1 MKIAL
6 LQENLLRALTTVSRS
21 VPARAQLPILQNC
34 LIHTKDG
41 RIMLFGTSLD
51 TGVVFWCDGKVE
63 KEGNVCVPAKILG
76 EFITT
81 LPAQTVV
88 LEDGEGGLTVSC
100 GGFRATL
107 ATGPAAEFPPVPAVG
122 KAAATK
128 IKAQDFSNLLRH
140 VLFAAATDEARPV
153 LSGVRFMRVG
163 DGVTAFA
170 TDGYRLSQKSTG
182 VRLPEGFNMIVPGK
196 ALSEVTRLA
205 TQSGEEGVVSLALT
219 GDGQIMFAV
228 GDAEVY
234 TRRIDGEYPPVE
246 KIIPKNWTTRA
257 TVDRE
262 ALAQAVKSAAI
273 FARDNANIVRLT
285 IQKDGVVVSANAPSV
300 GENKID
306 VEATTEGEEGEI
318 AFNSRF
324 LLEYFSAVTSDQIS
338 FEMTGSLNPGAFRP
352 VGDDSFLHIIMP
364 VRVQG

>member
-1 MKIAL
+1 MKITL
-6 LQENLLRALTTVSRS
+6 LQENLLRALTAVSRI
-21 VPARAQLPILQNC
+21 VPMRAPLPILQNVF
-34 LIHTKDG
+34 IQTKDG

-51 TGVVFWCDGKVE
+51 TGVVYWCDGKVE
-63 KEGNVCVPAKILG
+63 KEGSVCVPAKILG

-81 LPAQTVV
+81 LPTQTVV
-88 LEDGEGGLTVSC
+88 LEAQEGGLVVSC
-100 GGFRATL
+100 GGFRATI
-107 ATGPAAEFPPVPAVG
+107 ATSPPAEFPPVPVVG
-122 KAAATK
+122 STAATK
-128 IKAQDFSNLLRH
+128 IKAQDFSHLLRH

-153 LSGVRFMRVG
+153 LSGVRFMVVASG
-163 DGVTAFA
+163 AMVFA
-170 TDGYRLSQKSTG
+170 TDGYRLSQKNTG
-182 VRLPEGFNMIVPGK
+182 VKFPKDLDVIVPGK

-205 TQSGEEGVVSLALT
+205 TQAGEEGVVSLALT
-219 GDGQIMFAV
+219 EDGQIMFAV

-285 IQKDGVVVSANAPSV
+285 VQKDGVVVSANAPSV
-300 GENKID
+300 GENNID

-324 LLEYFSAVTSDQIS
+324 LLEYFSAVTSDQIA

-364 VRVQG
+364 VRVQS

>member
-6 LQENLLRALTTVSRS
+6 LQENLLRALTAVSRI
-21 VPARAQLPILQNC
+21 VPVRPSLPILQNI
-34 LIHTKDG
+34 LIQTKDG

-51 TGVVFWCDGKVE
+51 TGVVYWCDGKVE
-63 KEGNVCVPAKILG
+63 KEGSTCVPAKLLG

-88 LEDGEGGLTVSC
+88 LEDKEGGLTVSC

-107 ATGPAAEFPPVPAVG
+107 ATSPAAEFPPVPAVG
-122 KAAATK
+122 REAATK
-128 IKAQDFSNLLRH
+128 INAQDFSHLLRH
-140 VLFAAATDEARPV
+140 VLFALAADEARPV
-153 LSGVRFMRVG
+153 LSGVRFVGRG
-163 DGVTAFA
+163 DGATAFA

-182 VRLPEGFNMIVPGK
+182 VKFPKNFDAIVPGR
-196 ALSEVTRLA
+196 ALSEVARLA
-205 TQSGEEGVVSLALT
+205 VQVGEEGTVSLALT
-219 GDGQIMFAV
+219 DDGQILFSV

-262 ALAQAVKSAAI
+262 ALAQAVKSAAV
-273 FARDNANIVRLT
+273 FARDNANIVRFT

-300 GENKID
+300 GENNID
-306 VEATTEGEEGEI
+306 VEATIEGEGGEI

-324 LLEYFSAVTSDQIS
+324 LLEYFSAITSDQIS
-338 FEMTGSLNPGAFRP
+338 FETTGSLNPGAFRP

-364 VRVQG
+364 VRVQS